1 MNEKIINICQVL
13 NAKEKDISQLKNE
26 ILDGFLEYWKK
37 DLDSAF
43 ISKKESATILK
54 NLKTL
59 NSLKIDIKD

>member
-43 ISKKESATILK
+43 ISKKRKCNNFKKSK
-54 NLKTL
+54 N
-59 NSLKIDIKD
+59 S